1 MAKNVY
7 VLGQPIDLATSWT
20 NSFSNSGGELRALPD
35 FNQTTI
41 TPGTKMTPSLQYV
54 SVHVSSGKPEKPRL
68 LSASGKPGKQSPL
81 GNRREK
87 LNLVGLNFG
96 DFAPGVVALFVYTI
110 LYLPILIPTYTYLY
124 ELYPSRH
131 TYTCRNLY
139 LHQYGIAATL
149 RSVSAN
155 QCRWH
160 SRR

>member
-68 LSASGKPGKQSPL
+68 LSASGKPEKQSPL
-81 GNRREK
+81 GNRSEK
-87 LNLVGLNFG
+87 LNLVCQHSQTSLPSGLNFG
-96 DFAPGVVALFVYTI
+96 DFASGVVELFVYTH
-110 LYLPILIPTYTYLY
+110 LPILIPTYTYLY
-124 ELYPSRH
+124 
-131 TYTCRNLY
+131 
-139 LHQYGIAATL
+139 
-149 RSVSAN
+149 
-155 QCRWH
+155 
-160 SRR
+160 